1 MVVGKLKNSG
11 ELLVSGID
19 TRSPL
24 ITDGLVAYYPMD
36 GTSKGIHNSNILD
49 YSTWIIGTSGS
60 QVGFSQNGDGNSIV
74 EDIGP
79 FGESQA
85 IWQSLGN
92 DAASDADGGWNG
104 SNFTIDKT
112 KKYRHS
118 VWIRRKVTGNGTGF
132 FGCAH
137 NQVYNIAANTV
148 NSNPYFWASTFPN
161 NDWLLFVSYVYPHD
175 IGNIVPSDD
184 AGIYNISK
192 TKIAGIA
199 TFKFSPTAT
208 ANNHRTYLFYST
220 LATTNQQWA
229 YPRVDLCDGTEPS
242 LDDLLSGE
250 GNVINPSS
258 ISNVTITNDG
268 VAVEEGTTNV
278 IPFGDFSAGLQ
289 QPYASAYAGVVSII
303 DDLELGR
310 KVLKYRNTSTT
321 GESYTNGWTTS
332 LAVAL
337 NGQTWTSSIYV
348 KAAEINTSVEL
359 FVMGLNS
366 SNNYVD
372 IKSSTKIISPSDGW
386 VQLVTTKT
394 FTNSTVAKIT
404 VRLDINSA
412 GKTIYARDWQL
423 EQKAFP
429 TSYVAGTRIGTGQI
443 DVITTIGTSSF
454 TIIGRFIPNANSDTL
469 PNSSY
474 ILNLGGGFRLS
485 TYNGQPF
492 IDGNTIAGSGS
503 NNVHIDFNSMTGDE
517 ITYIIKRSGTTFTWR
532 MMDSRQDITWTKV
545 HANVATI
552 NVSNITYHGS
562 WGGVHSN
569 LSIYNRVLSD
579 SEVNTIIKG
588 THKFTK
594 EKLITKSINTTG
606 EIRYI
611 RDYINGSTANTGN
624 QWVEIKANTQDGTN
638 VALGKTP
645 TSSVSL
651 SNIAYITDGIVS
663 SSYAGGDG
671 GLAYVQIDLGGMYLI
686 DNIQVWHYYI
696 DGRTYY
702 NTRTQVSHDG
712 IKWYDVFNSDTDG
725 TYQETVNGITHYVG
739 GSGESVMKAKETG
752 LIVNGI
758 DTTTAL

>member
-118 VWIRRKVTGNGTGF
+118 VWIRRKVTGNGTGY
-132 FGCAH
+132 FGCLG

-208 ANNHRTYLFYST
+208 ANNHRTYLYYST

-321 GESYTNGWTTS
+321 GESYTNSWTTP

-372 IKSSTKIISPSDGW
+372 IISSTKIISPSDGW

-423 EQKAFP
+423 EQKPFA
-429 TSYVAGTRIGTGQI
+429 TEYVNGSRSAQGMLQLYKPSL
-443 DVITTIGTSSF
+443 VNECTINFDYYCTESISN
-454 TIIGRFIPNANSDTL
+454 TIISNANYKTKWWGL
-469 PNSSY
+469 YINSSGY
-474 ILNLGGGFRLS
+474 LYTHEGSGGAVHTS
-485 TYNGQPF
+485 TYLVEKFKWINITIAFNQTTQYYYVDGVLKGSLATNGTTTVAN
-492 IDGNTIAGSGS
+492 INTIYLGMGW
-503 NNVHIDFNSMTGDE
+503 NVGNAKFKNVAVYNRLLE
-517 ITYIIKRSGTTFTWR
+517 NEEIIK
-532 MMDSRQDITWTKV
+532 
-545 HANVATI
+545 
-552 NVSNITYHGS
+552 
-562 WGGVHSN
+562 
-569 LSIYNRVLSD
+569 L
-579 SEVNTIIKG
+579 IKG